1 MHGNAGDRNYEQ
13 SEEEDEDGEYAD
25 DDDADDADDDDAA
38 DDDDEDDDGG
48 DDDFVSTVPTVT
60 WMDRSESVVTVVF
73 RIYTYI

>member
-25 DDDADDADDDDAA
+25 DDADDDDAA

>member
-25 DDDADDADDDDAA
+25 DDDADDDDAA